1 MNEIMSIDISSDI
14 VKHPENYSD
23 EMVAAA
29 TLNIKEII
37 NQAYEAKKRLENHI
51 IKRMDEDDA
60 TKLYFNDST
69 GRELVATLRSGSVEC
84 KEKNIDQIFEQIGFQ
99 PIEIGDYVFKPS
111 WTKAKEAAK
120 VGGEKKILIEKYFKS
135 GEKKLVIDEVKK

>member
-1 MNEIMSIDISSDI
+1 MNEITAIDISSDI
-14 VKHPENYSD
+14 VRQPENYPD

-37 NQAYEAKKRLENHI
+37 NQAYEAKKRLEHHI
-51 IKRMDEDDA
+51 IKRMEEEQA
-60 TKLYFNDST
+60 SKLFFNDGS

-84 KEKNIDQIFEQIGFQ
+84 TEKNIDLIFEQIGFQ